1 MEAVMS
7 DKNTLDE
14 LLTFGIDIEKRRIYF
29 GAIDSDNGS
38 DVGWTSIELAIRG
51 MHRMY
56 EKSSSPIEIHMSC
69 PGGDPY
75 EMLRLVDE
83 IETAPVQVRF
93 VGSGLIASAA
103 TWIMAVCDLRSLHK
117 NTYVLVHDGSDQ
129 LEDRHTDFQITAK
142 HFQSLQDRL
151 YDIFEQNSRMP
162 KTFWQDVC
170 QRDLYLTAEETVM
183 FGLADKV
190 IQPRKRG
197 SARRARN
204 LALSQSIDNKLM
216 QKSIKNVYDRIN
228 KKNVPKLVF
237 NQVPQE
243 EMDDSI
249 SE

>member
-1 MEAVMS
+1 
-7 DKNTLDE
+7 
-14 LLTFGIDIEKRRIYF
+14 
-29 GAIDSDNGS
+29 
-38 DVGWTSIELAIRG
+38 
-51 MHRMY
+51 
-56 EKSSSPIEIHMSC
+56 
-69 PGGDPY
+69 
-75 EMLRLVDE
+75 
-83 IETAPVQVRF
+83 
-93 VGSGLIASAA
+93 
-103 TWIMAVCDLRSLHK
+103 
-117 NTYVLVHDGSDQ
+117 VLVHDGSDQ